1 MSADLSGKQRRYLRS
16 LGHELSPVVQI
27 GHQGLTEAV
36 LSAIDQA
43 LETHE
48 LIKVRAL
55 VDTKDEALAL
65 VPDVEAKLKA
75 AVAQV
80 IGHTLLVYR
89 RRKKDPKIQLPKD
102 KPGSKAKAANQATSA
117 NKSQPARKGG
127 PASNDEEE

>member
-65 VPDVEAKLKA
+65 VPDVEAKLK
-75 AVAQV
+75 
-80 IGHTLLVYR
+80 
-89 RRKKDPKIQLPKD
+89 
-102 KPGSKAKAANQATSA
+102 
-117 NKSQPARKGG
+117 
-127 PASNDEEE
+127 

>member
-1 MSADLSGKQRRYLRS
+1 
-16 LGHELSPVVQI
+16 
-27 GHQGLTEAV
+27 
-36 LSAIDQA
+36 
-43 LETHE
+43 
-48 LIKVRAL
+48 
-55 VDTKDEALAL
+55 
-65 VPDVEAKLKA
+65 

>member
-1 MSADLSGKQRRYLRS
+1 MSADLTGKQRRYLRA
-16 LGHELSPVVQI
+16 LAHELSPVVQI

-36 LSAIDQA
+36 LKAVDQA

-48 LIKVRAL
+48 LIKVRVL
-55 VDTKDEALAL
+55 VDTKDEALVL

-102 KPGSKAKAANQATSA
+102 KPGLKAKPTSQAKPGKA
-117 NKSQPARKGG
+117 KSVRQ
-127 PASNDEEE
+127 DEEE

>member
-1 MSADLSGKQRRYLRS
+1 VSADLTGKQRRYLRA
-16 LGHELSPVVQI
+16 LAHELSPVVQI

-36 LSAIDQA
+36 LKAVDQA

-48 LIKVRAL
+48 LIKVRVL

-102 KPGSKAKAANQATSA
+102 KPGSKAKFASQAKPSKA
-117 NKSQPARKGG
+117 KPVSQ
-127 PASNDEEE
+127 DEEE

>member
-1 MSADLSGKQRRYLRS
+1 MSADLTGKQRRYLRA
-16 LGHELSPVVQI
+16 LAHELSPVVQI

-36 LSAIDQA
+36 LKAVDQA

-48 LIKVRAL
+48 LIKVRVL
-55 VDTKDEALAL
+55 VDTKDEALVL

-102 KPGSKAKAANQATSA
+102 KPGSKAKSTSQAKPGKA
-117 NKSQPARKGG
+117 KPVSQ
-127 PASNDEEE
+127 DEEE

>member
-1 MSADLSGKQRRYLRS
+1 MSADLTGKQRRYLRA
-16 LGHELSPVVQI
+16 LAHELSPVVQI

-36 LSAIDQA
+36 LKAVDQA

-48 LIKVRAL
+48 LIKVRVL
-55 VDTKDEALAL
+55 VDTKDEALVL

-102 KPGSKAKAANQATSA
+102 KPGSKAKSKTQAKPA
-117 NKSQPARKGG
+117 KAKPVSQ
-127 PASNDEEE
+127 DEEE